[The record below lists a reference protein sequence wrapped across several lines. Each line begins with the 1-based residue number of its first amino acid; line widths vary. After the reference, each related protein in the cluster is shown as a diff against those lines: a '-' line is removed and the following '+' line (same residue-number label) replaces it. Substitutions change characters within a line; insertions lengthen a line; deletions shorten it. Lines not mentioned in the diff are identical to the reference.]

1 MGTSPWL
8 YKPGMPSQ
16 KFIYPSK
23 LLICLIL
30 MLSNGHE
37 LSLIYSIH
45 KKNIFD
51 FALRTLKYFEIFEVH
66 TFLIE
71 LEMID

>member
-1 MGTSPWL
+1 MA
-8 YKPGMPSQ
+8 M
-16 KFIYPSK
+16 
-23 LLICLIL
+23 
-30 MLSNGHE
+30 N

-45 KKNIFD
+45 KNNIFD

-71 LEMID
+71 LEMIDWHFYSFIVPWLD